1 MGLDI
6 VKFFNRWGR
15 GTAVDR
21 VTDFVSRMLY
31 LAVFWT
37 LATIAVF
44 FFAENGKII
53 SITMIVAA
61 SLHFAITEGIFKR
74 LLRKYFN
81 KIRPYIAH
89 PDKIFPIGRML
100 SDSSF
105 PSSHM
110 SANLA
115 PLSVIVYFF
124 PAVWPVAAVWA
135 LIMAYARLHNGMHYP
150 GDVIAGAILGIVYGA
165 SAVYF
170 VNFFNQYVLS

>member
-37 LATIAVF
+37 LTTIAVF
-44 FFAENGKII
+44 FFAENGKTIA
-53 SITMIVAA
+53 ITMTVAA

-74 LLRKYFN
+74 LLWKYFN
-81 KIRPYIAH
+81 KIRPYIAY
-89 PDKIFPIGRML
+89 PDRIFPIGRMH

-115 PLSVIVYFF
+115 PLSVIVFYY
-124 PAVWPVAAVWA
+124 PVIWPIAAVWTL
-135 LIMAYARLHNGMHYP
+135 LIAYARLHNGMHYLS
-150 GDVIAGAILGIVYGA
+150 DVIAGAILGIAYGA
-165 SAVYF
+165 LAIYL